1 MNRATGSECVYCLAP
16 EDTAEHTIFHCP
28 HWGGIRE
35 GMRPF
40 LNGRLPIPED
50 IADLL
55 CGPVDWLEEGA
66 HIREAVVRANAAF
79 AGMVERIL
87 TEKEMDKRAAER
99 EDA

>member
-1 MNRATGSECVYCLAP
+1 MCTVWPRKTRRNIRFSTARTG
-16 EDTAEHTIFHCP
+16 
-28 HWGGIRE
+28 GGIRE

-50 IADLL
+50 IANLL

-66 HIREAVVRANAAF
+66 HIREAVVRASAAF
-79 AGMVERIL
+79 AGIVERIL
-87 TEKEMDKRAAER
+87 TEKEMDERVAER